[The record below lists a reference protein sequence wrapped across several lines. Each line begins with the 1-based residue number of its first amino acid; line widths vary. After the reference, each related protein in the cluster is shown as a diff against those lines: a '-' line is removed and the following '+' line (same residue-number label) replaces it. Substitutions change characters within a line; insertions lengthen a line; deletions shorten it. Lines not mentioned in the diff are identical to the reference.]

1 LPGILVKETRHPED
15 SRLRTLLI
23 LPVEMAS
30 PSMRWV
36 WPLPYKV
43 IELYEV
49 SADPGACG
57 RGMRKG

>member
-1 LPGILVKETRHPED
+1 MM
-15 SRLRTLLI
+15 LL
-23 LPVEMAS
+23 VEMAS

-49 SADPGACG
+49 SADPGACVKVRIESG
-57 RGMRKG
+57 RRCVFLFPG